1 MSCVKKCFEN
11 EQGLFGSWS
20 LALKGSSM
28 KWVSC
33 SAGADLTCSSAYVTA
48 AVLRDVIKVLP
59 DYIHIPSSSSS
70 SSSTTTT
77 ETTTAAAA
85 VKTEY
90 KPSRHVLSSVGGASQ
105 WVFLGWP
112 TFILS
117 VEVYAYTNLGMCVLC
132 IPNKYSVHWH
142 LQFAVI

>member
-1 MSCVKKCFEN
+1 
-11 EQGLFGSWS
+11 
-20 LALKGSSM
+20 
-28 KWVSC
+28 
-33 SAGADLTCSSAYVTA
+33 VTA

-59 DYIHIPSSSSS
+59 DYIHIPTSSSSS
-70 SSSTTTT
+70 SS
-77 ETTTAAAA
+77 ETTAA

-105 WVFLGWP
+105 WIFLGWP

-117 VEVYAYTNLGMCVLC
+117 IEVYAYTNLGMCVLC
-132 IPNKYSVHWH
+132 ILNKYSVHWH

>member
-1 MSCVKKCFEN
+1 
-11 EQGLFGSWS
+11 
-20 LALKGSSM
+20 
-28 KWVSC
+28 
-33 SAGADLTCSSAYVTA
+33 VTA

-59 DYIHIPSSSSS
+59 DYIHIPSSSSSS

-105 WVFLGWP
+105 WVFLG
-112 TFILS
+112 
-117 VEVYAYTNLGMCVLC
+117 
-132 IPNKYSVHWH
+132 
-142 LQFAVI
+142 